1 MANPNP
7 SLERL
12 QTLARQIA
20 GHDLELLI
28 HPASAG
34 TYDFESV
41 RTLIKF
47 ILGFHTDIASTDLG
61 HVPDPVLDT
70 MFNNASSVLSSFT
83 EIKTFNY
90 RLGDPNQAS
99 NQHLQNL
106 KSRWR
111 EEYIYA
117 APHIALAKVTSSA
130 IGQELNAIRSTAN
143 NIQSSWDS
151 AAAEYKSQKE
161 KSEKLLADRLVE
173 FEKIIAAA
181 REVSGKEAVSRQ
193 ATEFEV
199 EANQCLRAS
208 RFWFGATI
216 GAVVI
221 SLVVVYAMFLK
232 IPQLHQAPQQTLR
245 VVGTNQTPAINTT
258 AQATQEAPTQTHSIT
273 AELLQ
278 QTVARILIVTLLY
291 SSVVWF
297 ARNYFASRHNYTV
310 NRHRRNAMQTFRA
323 FVEGTK
329 DVSTQDFILRQAAA
343 CAFSPQQSGYLK
355 DESLPAPTPSSPV
368 IDFVR
373 PTNP

>member
-1 MANPNP
+1 MADPNP
-7 SLERL
+7 SESRL
-12 QTLARQIA
+12 RTLASQIA

-28 HPASAG
+28 HPTSAG
-34 TYDFESV
+34 TYDFESI

-47 ILGFHTDIASTDLG
+47 ILGFHTDIASTDLS
-61 HVPDPVLDT
+61 HVPDPVLEA
-70 MFNNASSVLSSFT
+70 MFNNANSVLSSFT

-90 RLGDPNQAS
+90 RSGDPNQVS

-130 IGQELNAIRSTAN
+130 IGQELQAIRSTVG
-143 NIQSSWDS
+143 NIRSSWDS
-151 AAAEYKSQKE
+151 AAAEYKTQKE
-161 KSEKLLADRLVE
+161 TSEKLLADRLAE
-173 FEKIIAAA
+173 LEKIITAA
-181 REVSGKEAVSRQ
+181 REVSGKEAVSKQ
-193 ATEFEV
+193 ATEFED
-199 EANQCLRAS
+199 EANQCLQAS
-208 RFWFGATI
+208 RLWFSATI

-221 SLVVVYAMFLK
+221 SLVVVYVMFLK
-232 IPQLHQAPQQTLR
+232 IPQLHQAPPQTLQ
-245 VVGTNQTPAINTT
+245 VVGTNQMPAIAVTS
-258 AQATQEAPTQTHSIT
+258 QVPQEASTQTHPIT